1 MNLNEML
8 ELNDFEIAQLLE
20 AMTGPDFYNQ
30 LVSPE
35 FKSRDTFPVKLG
47 FNVDNKSVEVV
58 IPIKLEM
65 GNLKKE
71 VDDYLKAPPELKQK
85 LDTYAYWYDNFNKL
99 IFENMGE
106 TDACLFLA
114 ACAYCSANTALDQN
128 ILEAAKL
135 YKAVTEDSKTP
146 EGIAMLGQLSS
157 NVKNNM
163 DTKSLE
169 YLKTFQDKGSSYADL
184 LVPKK
189 DYKGGKVSQGAR
201 KGQDDVF
208 SEITVAN
215 AKIPNFNLFVKYYLA
230 NRTKINKEQLYKDL
244 QSGVL
249 KIGGTKINSFF
260 LNLVFPGKKWEEQID
275 PATVDRWMIR
285 VFFDKPLQR
294 MVEEDVSDWIQY
306 LSSEDDGEEIGE
318 VAGKPKKP
326 KKPKLS
332 PAEAA
337 VAKKIAQLKKK
348 QDGIVNKIV
357 MKLFGDDVVRQNLV
371 KILHEEAQKVG
382 LTSYQLQALAW
393 VNIRIR
399 YDEPAAK
406 FAKFEDVMAYAQ
418 DAAKNI
424 MSINPD
430 TNSVMN
436 TIKILSSGP
445 RFKFKDPQTVVD
457 TIENAGKYEKVY
469 FLPPKIKKPAK
480 NKGPEIDYTKMKVA
494 LINDTSAD
502 IYDLSVS
509 KKKPVHTIQSTDRKS
524 TLSQSL
530 KWILSYNPT
539 PQAAPAVK

>member
-1 MNLNEML
+1 ML
-8 ELNDFEIAQLLE
+8 DLGDFEIAQLIE
-20 AMTGPDFYNQ
+20 AMSGPEFYNQ
-30 LVSPE
+30 IISPD
-35 FKSRDTFPVKLG
+35 FKSQDTFPVKLD
-47 FNVDNKSVEVV
+47 FNVDNKSVEVI

-65 GNLKKE
+65 GNLQKE
-71 VDDYLKAPPELKQK
+71 VDEYLKAPPEIKQK

-99 IFENMGE
+99 IFQNMGE

-114 ACAYCSANTALDQN
+114 ACSYCSANTALDQN

-146 EGIAMLGQLSS
+146 EGIDMLTQLSA

-169 YLKTFQDKGSSYADL
+169 YLKTFQNKGSNYADL

-189 DYKGGKVSQGAR
+189 DYKGGKVTQGAR
-201 KGQDDVF
+201 KGQDDIF

-215 AKIPNFNLFVKYYLA
+215 AKIPNFNLFVRYYLA
-230 NRTKINKEQLYKDL
+230 NRTKINKDQLYKDL
-244 QSGVL
+244 QDGVL

-260 LNLVFPGKKWEEQID
+260 LNLVFPGKKWEDKID

-285 VFFDKPLQR
+285 VFFDKPLQK
-294 MVEEDVSDWIQY
+294 MVEEDVVDWIEY
-306 LSSEDDGEEIGE
+306 LSSNDDSGGVDE
-318 VAGKPKKP
+318 VAGDTKKQ
-326 KKPKLS
+326 KKPKLP
-332 PAEAA
+332 PAEA
-337 VAKKIAQLKKK
+337 VLAKKISQLKKK
-348 QDGIVNKIV
+348 QDGIVNSIV

-399 YDEPAAK
+399 YKEPAAK
-406 FAKFEDVMAYAQ
+406 FSKFEDVMAYAQ

-457 TIENAGKYEKVY
+457 TIENASRYEKVY
-469 FLPPKIKKPAK
+469 YLPPKIKKPAK
-480 NKGPEIDYTKMKVA
+480 NKSNIDYTKMKIA

-502 IYDLSVS
+502 IYNLSVS
-509 KKKPVHTIQSTDRKS
+509 KKKPVHTVQGTDRKS

-539 PQAAPAVK
+539 PPVAPTA

>member
-8 ELNDFEIAQLLE
+8 ELSDFEIAKLLE
-20 AMTGPDFYNQ
+20 TMTGPEFYNQ
-30 LVSPE
+30 LVSPK
-35 FKSRDTFPVKLG
+35 FKSKDTFPVKVA
-47 FNVDNKSVEVV
+47 FKVDNKSIEVE
-58 IPIKLEM
+58 IPVTLEM
-65 GNLKKE
+65 DNLQKE
-71 VDDYLKAPPELKQK
+71 VEDYIKAPPELKQK

-135 YKAVTEDSKTP
+135 YKAVSADSKTP
-146 EGIAMLGQLSS
+146 EGIDMLKQLSS

-163 DTKSLE
+163 DAKSLE
-169 YLKTFQDKGSSYADL
+169 YLRKFQNKGSNYADL
-184 LVPKK
+184 LAPKK
-189 DYKGGKVSQGAR
+189 DYKGGKVTQGAR
-201 KGQDDVF
+201 KGQDDIF

-230 NRTKINKEQLYKDL
+230 NGSSINKDKLYKDL
-244 QSGVL
+244 QGGVL

-260 LNLVFPGKKWEEQID
+260 LNLVFPGKKWEGKID

-285 VFFDKPLQR
+285 VFFDKPLQK
-294 MVEEDVSDWIQY
+294 MVEEDLSNWIEY
-306 LSSEDDGEEIGE
+306 LSAEDNASKEIDEATG
-318 VAGKPKKP
+318 KP

-332 PAEAA
+332 PEEAA
-337 VAKKIAQLKKK
+337 IAKKAAQLKKK
-348 QDGIVNKIV
+348 QDGIVNIIV
-357 MKLFGDDVVRQNLV
+357 MKLFGSDVIRQNLV

-399 YDEPAAK
+399 YKEPAAK
-406 FAKFEDVMAYAQ
+406 FAKFEDVMDYAQ

-424 MSINPD
+424 ISINPD

-436 TIKILSSGP
+436 TINILSSGP

-457 TIENAGKYEKVY
+457 TIENASKYEKVY
-469 FLPPKIKKPAK
+469 YLPPKIKKPAK
-480 NKGPEIDYTKMKVA
+480 SKVDYKKMKVA
-494 LINDTSAD
+494 LIDDTSAD

-509 KKKPVHTIQSTDRKS
+509 KKKPIHTVQGTDRKS

-539 PQAAPAVK
+539 PQAAPTS

>member
-8 ELNDFEIAQLLE
+8 ELDDFEIAQLLE

-35 FKSRDTFPVKLG
+35 FKSKDTFPVKLG

-65 GNLKKE
+65 DNLKKE
-71 VDDYLKAPPELKQK
+71 VNDYLKAPPELKQK

-106 TDACLFLA
+106 IDACLFLA

-135 YKAVTEDSKTP
+135 YTAVSADSKTP
-146 EGIAMLGQLSS
+146 EGIDMLKQLSS

-163 DTKSLE
+163 DAKSLE
-169 YLKTFQDKGSSYADL
+169 YLKTFQNKGSNYADL

-189 DYKGGKVSQGAR
+189 DYKGGKVAQGAR

-215 AKIPNFNLFVKYYLA
+215 AKIPNFNLFVKYYLS
-230 NRTKINKEQLYKDL
+230 NGTSINKEQLYKDL

-260 LNLVFPGKKWEEQID
+260 LNLVFPGKKWEGQID

-294 MVEEDVSDWIQY
+294 MVEEDVSEWIEY
-306 LSSEDDGEEIGE
+306 LSSEDNANKEIDEATG
-318 VAGKPKKP
+318 KP

-332 PAEAA
+332 PEETAL
-337 VAKKIAQLKKK
+337 AKKIAQLKKK
-348 QDGIVNKIV
+348 QEGIVNSVV

-399 YDEPAAK
+399 YKEPAAK

-457 TIENAGKYEKVY
+457 TIENASKYEKVY
-469 FLPPKIKKPAK
+469 YLPPKIKKPAK
-480 NKGPEIDYTKMKVA
+480 NKSNVDYTKMKVA
-494 LINDTSAD
+494 LINDNSAD

-509 KKKPVHTIQSTDRKS
+509 KKKPIHTVQETDRKS

-539 PQAAPAVK
+539 PQAAPAA

>member
-1 MNLNEML
+1 ML
-8 ELNDFEIAQLLE
+8 KLTDFEIAQLLE
-20 AMTGPDFYNQ
+20 AMSGPEFYNQ
-30 LVSPE
+30 LVSPS
-35 FKSRDTFPVKLG
+35 FKSKDTFPVKLS

-65 GNLKKE
+65 DNLRKE

-99 IFENMGE
+99 IFQNMGE

-163 DTKSLE
+163 DAKSLE
-169 YLKTFQDKGSSYADL
+169 YLKTFQNKGSNYADL

-189 DYKGGKVSQGAR
+189 DYKGGKVAQGAR

-230 NRTKINKEQLYKDL
+230 NRTKINKDQLYKDL

-260 LNLVFPGKKWEEQID
+260 LNLVFPGKKWEGQID

-285 VFFDKPLQR
+285 VFFDKPLQK
-294 MVEEDVSDWIQY
+294 MVEEDVSEWIQY
-306 LSSEDDGEEIGE
+306 LSSED
-318 VAGKPKKP
+318 AGIDEATGKP

-332 PAEAA
+332 PEESAI
-337 VAKKIAQLKKK
+337 AKKATQLKKK
-348 QDGIVNKIV
+348 QEGIVNGVV

-406 FAKFEDVMAYAQ
+406 FAKFEDVMDYAQ

-480 NKGPEIDYTKMKVA
+480 NKSKVDYTKMKVG

-502 IYDLSVS
+502 IYNLDVS
-509 KKKPVHTIQSTDRKS
+509 KKKPVHTVQGTDRKS

-539 PQAAPAVK
+539 PPVAPTA